1 MFLKAG
7 IFEWKSSYSKAHMRN
22 ILIVYYY
29 LQYPPRATIMD
40 HLYSFARHSGQRC
53 FYLNLAVRDVPAYLE
68 NFPFDIIVFH
78 NIFLSP
84 RWHLPIFERAVKKAH
99 CLKENPSVKV
109 ALLQDEFVQM
119 DVVCDFIN
127 EFGIQHVFSVSPP
140 SEWPKIYKT
149 VDFKNVRFY
158 QVLTGYLEERTL
170 KKVNRLAKNS
180 TARTVDIGYR
190 SRQVEPWQGRHGC
203 LKTQVADLFQK
214 RAPMKGLTTDISI
227 RNEDTFLGDDWYKF
241 LLRCKYTIGVE
252 GGASLLDWDG
262 TVRQKT
268 RSYMSQHPQD
278 SFDEIEAACFPGLDG
293 SLGLFA
299 ISPRHLEACA
309 TKTCQVLIEGDYNG
323 VLTAGRHYIEL
334 KRDFS
339 NLDHVLDALKNDTV
353 RDEIVENAYRDIVQS
368 GRYHYSGF
376 VRFMLEPLSLG
387 VAPRNVSPVKMPGVW
402 LAWRWTKL
410 VDVLSWQRI
419 RFYLKFA
426 MVTGAIAAWLPEPLR
441 VLLRRWKQAI
451 LFRA

>member
-1 MFLKAG
+1 M
-7 IFEWKSSYSKAHMRN
+7 HN

-53 FYLNLAVRDVPAYLE
+53 FYLNLAVRDVPRYLVDS
-68 NFPFDIIVFH
+68 PFDIIVFH
-78 NIFLSP
+78 NIFLST
-84 RWHLPIFERAVKKAH
+84 RWHLPIFERAMKKAR
-99 CLKENPSVKV
+99 CLKENPAVKV

-127 EFGIQHVFSVSPP
+127 EFGIQHIFSVASP

-149 VDFKNVRFY
+149 VDFKKARFY
-158 QVLTGYLEERTL
+158 QVLTGYLEESTL
-170 KKVNRLAKNS
+170 EKVNALARNS
-180 TARTVDIGYR
+180 TVRTIDIGYR
-190 SRQVEPWQGRHGC
+190 SRRVEPWQGRHGS
-203 LKTQVADLFQK
+203 LKTQVADFFQQ
-214 RAPMKGLTTDISI
+214 RAPTKRLTTDIST
-227 RNEDTFLGDDWYKF
+227 RAEDTCLGDNWYKF

-268 RSYMSQHPQD
+268 QSYMSQHPHA
-278 SFDEIEAACFPGLDG
+278 SFDVVEAACFPGIDG
-293 SLGLFA
+293 SLDLFA

-309 TKTCQVLIEGDYNG
+309 TKTCQVLIEGNYNG

-339 NLDHVLDALKNDTV
+339 NLDQVLDALKNDTV

-368 GRYHYSGF
+368 GRYNYRSF
-376 VRFMLEPLSLG
+376 VHFILEQSWLRVKPQ
-387 VAPRNVSPVKMPGVW
+387 NVSIVKMLGIW
-402 LAWRWTKL
+402 LAWHWTRL
-410 VDVLSWQRI
+410 VDILSWQKV
-419 RFYLKFA
+419 RFYLKYA
-426 MVTGAIAAWLPEPLR
+426 TVAGVIEAWLPQPVK
-441 VLLRRWKQAI
+441 VLLRRWKRAI